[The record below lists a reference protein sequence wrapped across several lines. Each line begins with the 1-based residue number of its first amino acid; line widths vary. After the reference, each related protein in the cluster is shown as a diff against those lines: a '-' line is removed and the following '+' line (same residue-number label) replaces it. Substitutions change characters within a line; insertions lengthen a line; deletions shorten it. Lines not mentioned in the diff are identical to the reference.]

1 MGVSIT
7 LLCICTSALALR
19 PPSTL
24 IKSRSVRRAAPDDD
38 EDARLGRQR
47 FADALDDGALAEGY
61 EQRFPLPLVT
71 AALLAPTVLAAAA
84 PVLGL
89 LPAGGAPDD
98 APRFLLATAGAA
110 AVMRGADASLLRA
123 AVALPLC
130 PLRLTGDDDA
140 LPARVA
146 ARYGAEDLA
155 AAALAAAYATT
166 SSVFAHG
173 VLQGYLTDSAIRIA
187 SIGAMWAMP
196 ADYDPVTTW
205 WWPLVASWTALAPAV
220 AAAGAGAAGYA
231 CERALLDPWRSSPA
245 AADPRVARVFALD
258 APPERAARR
267 TAAYEAAADAWR
279 ADRRDE
285 ANAAVVC
292 AVATSAAACVTHSW
306 VAPCVARVIATRL
319 QVRRQ
324 P

>member
-1 MGVSIT
+1 MAMFIT

-24 IKSRSVRRAAPDDD
+24 IDKRSLRRAAPDDD

-146 ARYGAEDLA
+146 ARYGEDDLA

-196 ADYDPVTTW
+196 ADYDPIETW

-231 CERALLDPWRSSPA
+231 CERALLDPWRTESSPA

-285 ANAAVVC
+285 ATRAILS
-292 AVATSAAACVTHSW
+292 AVATSAAACVAHSW
-306 VAPCVARVIATRL
+306 VAPLAARLFATRL
-319 QVRRQ
+319 RRRR
-324 P
+324 

>member
-1 MGVSIT
+1 MSMFIT

-24 IKSRSVRRAAPDDD
+24 IDKRSLRRAAPDDD

-196 ADYDPVTTW
+196 ADYDPIETW

-231 CERALLDPWRSSPA
+231 CERALLDPWRTESSPA

-285 ANAAVVC
+285 ANAAIVC
-292 AVATSAAACVTHSW
+292 AVATSAAACVAHSW

-319 QVRRQ
+319 RRQ